1 MDLYSDLDSY
11 VSIITKRAELPRD
24 VPWFISFY
32 FTKFWI
38 NERCISMEVWGNKAY
53 HKSALTP
60 FFLPAHVKCAHVH
73 VNYNARC
80 TSTVGFL
87 FCPCTLAA
95 ARARHRRRTPR
106 LLVPAHHCSF
116 PWLSTGS
123 RSLYYY
129 YYPKEVK
136 EGFVPAL
143 QCWELLLM
151 FSVTILLKCS

>member
-87 FCPCTLAA
+87 FCPCAPAA
-95 ARARHRRRTPR
+95 ARARYCRRAAPRRAALSRTSSP
-106 LLVPAHHCSF
+106 
-116 PWLSTGS
+116 
-123 RSLYYY
+123 
-129 YYPKEVK
+129 
-136 EGFVPAL
+136 
-143 QCWELLLM
+143 LLLPPD
-151 FSVTILLKCS
+151 SALARAHCTTTTIQKKWRKDLCLHCTAMLRTTVNV